1 MDQSLSPD
9 VADVHGASPLV
20 SVHLNSH
27 GQCHGDGKA
36 LGLGG
41 ESGLG
46 KLLRADIE
54 HGRCSRQV
62 KKYTGAGGGRGGGA
76 GIGGGG
82 GPRLL

>member
-1 MDQSLSPD
+1 MSD
-9 VADVHGASPLV
+9 
-20 SVHLNSH
+20 
-27 GQCHGDGKA
+27 
-36 LGLGG
+36 
-41 ESGLG
+41 LG

-62 KKYTGAGGGRGGGA
+62 KKYTGAGGGGGGAGGA

>member
-1 MDQSLSPD
+1 MSD
-9 VADVHGASPLV
+9 
-20 SVHLNSH
+20 
-27 GQCHGDGKA
+27 
-36 LGLGG
+36 
-41 ESGLG
+41 LG

-62 KKYTGAGGGRGGGA
+62 KKYTGGGGGGGGA